1 MLLLAILL
9 LLLAA
14 VGLVVAALVTGQIVL
29 AWGSVGASA
38 VVAVALLALR
48 RRARRRRR
56 EAAEADRDSVLE
68 DEEQDDALV
77 DPQLGHTSVQPP
89 EPSPTA
95 AAEEPDSATQ
105 GSDEP
110 RDQPVPAD
118 ATASGAAAE
127 PDESA
132 AAESAPPE
140 EDPATEPDEEDTDA
154 ADLLVVWELPDEVL
168 VVDEHPRYHLAR
180 CAWPDPAPTER
191 LPVREARE
199 LGFTP
204 CAQCRPDASLARRLR
219 VASAKQEAGSQPQV

>member
-1 MLLLAILL
+1 MLAILL

-77 DPQLGHTSVQPP
+77 DPQFGHTSVQPP

-95 AAEEPDSATQ
+95 AAEDGAPD
-105 GSDEP
+105 
-110 RDQPVPAD
+110 
-118 ATASGAAAE
+118 
-127 PDESA
+127 
-132 AAESAPPE
+132 ESAPPE
-140 EDPATEPDEEDTDA
+140 DPDAEPDEEDTDA
-154 ADLLVVWELPDEVL
+154 ADLLVVWELSDEVL

-180 CAWPDPAPTER
+180 CTWPDPAPTER

-219 VASAKQEAGSQPQV
+219 VASAKQETGSRPQV